1 MLCSL
6 DVQGAD
12 LPIDDVA
19 VFLKLWSNFD
29 QILFP
34 IPTRSSGIKP
44 WLLSRRKCDAQI
56 TDETKP
62 KNMSPPVGIITHD
75 KRLSKQLIN
84 TERIQTVVIS
94 NKSATV

>member
-34 IPTRSSGIKP
+34 IPTRS
-44 WLLSRRKCDAQI
+44 QV
-56 TDETKP
+56 E
-62 KNMSPPVGIITHD
+62 
-75 KRLSKQLIN
+75 
-84 TERIQTVVIS
+84 S
-94 NKSATV
+94 NPGYYPEGNVTLK

>member
-1 MLCSL
+1 M
-6 DVQGAD
+6 
-12 LPIDDVA
+12 
-19 VFLKLWSNFD
+19 
-29 QILFP
+29 
-34 IPTRSSGIKP
+34 
-44 WLLSRRKCDAQI
+44 
-56 TDETKP
+56 DETKP